1 MSVTP
6 IENKA
11 NQKKI
16 LQNNSTFSKEN
27 LEESDEDTEISNID
41 SNQSFNDFSIVQRIS
56 STLEG
61 IINKNEAENTEN
73 NLVDYDHSPF
83 THKTVPKISIEDYLN
98 RIQKY
103 SELED
108 STLIIALI
116 YIDRL
121 LENKN
126 IKLSIYN
133 VHRILFTAVLL
144 AIKYNED
151 EIYENNIF
159 AEIFGVSNKELN
171 NLESEFL
178 DLIEFN
184 LFITKKI
191 FQLYYNKIYD

>member
-1 MSVTP
+1 MFKAPRKNETNQEEISQNTP
-6 IENKA
+6 
-11 NQKKI
+11 
-16 LQNNSTFSKEN
+16 TFFREYQEK
-27 LEESDEDTEISNID
+27 SDEDSENTNID
-41 SNQSFNDFSIVQRIS
+41 SDQSFNEFSIIQRIS
-56 STLEG
+56 QAIDD
-61 IINKNEAENTEN
+61 IINENEEEN
-73 NLVDYDHSPF
+73 NKNSLVDCDYSLF
-83 THKTVPKISIEDYLN
+83 SHKIIPKISIEDYLN

-159 AEIFGVSNKELN
+159 AEIFGVSNKELS

>member
-1 MSVTP
+1 M
-6 IENKA
+6 
-11 NQKKI
+11 
-16 LQNNSTFSKEN
+16 
-27 LEESDEDTEISNID
+27 
-41 SNQSFNDFSIVQRIS
+41 
-56 STLEG
+56 
-61 IINKNEAENTEN
+61 
-73 NLVDYDHSPF
+73 
-83 THKTVPKISIEDYLN
+83 
-98 RIQKY
+98 
-103 SELED
+103 
-108 STLIIALI
+108 IIALI

-121 LENKN
+121 SENKN